1 MAVSDSLARGHMP
14 DLLTHRDAAGNSPR
28 YVAPE
33 VSCLLDYIVNVCF
46 VGPAGAGDRAW
57 VLVDAGLPASAER
70 IAHAATRLFGADSR
84 PAAIVLT
91 HGHFDH
97 VGAVQALVRR
107 WDVPVYAHELELPYL
122 TGRSSYPPPDPF
134 VGGGAMSAMSFLYPK
149 GPIDLGSSVHA
160 LPADG
165 SVPGMP
171 GWRWIP
177 TPGHSPGHVSFVRDA
192 DRTLIAGDAFTTTKQ
207 ESAIAVFGQRQ
218 ELHGPPTYFTP
229 DWDEAR
235 TSLRHLAD
243 YAPTAAITGHGPPMR
258 SAMLQSEL
266 RRLASHFDEWARPSH
281 GRYHDRPAI
290 ADATGVVQVPP
301 PVVSGRTILLTGLAV
316 GAAVGLAVLAK
327 RRFQRGSP
335 EGTHALADVP
345 QEREV
350 TITASDELM
359 LERSSELSALDGGYD
374 VTAAEAPVAAPSTI
388 DLR

>member
-1 MAVSDSLARGHMP
+1 MP
-14 DLLTHRDAAGNSPR
+14 DLLTNRGATRNSPR

-33 VSCLLDYIVNVCF
+33 VSYLLDYIVNVCF
-46 VGPAGAGDRAW
+46 VGPAGAGDREW

-70 IAHAATRLFGADSR
+70 IAHAASRLFGPSSR

-97 VGAVQALVRR
+97 VGALQTLARG

-134 VGGGAMSAMSFLYPK
+134 VGGGAMSAISLLYPK
-149 GPIDLGSSVHA
+149 GPIDLGSSVRA

-207 ESAIAVFGQRQ
+207 ESAIAVFEQRR
-218 ELHGPPTYFTP
+218 EMHGPPMYFTP
-229 DWDEAR
+229 DWDAAR

-266 RRLASHFDEWARPSH
+266 RRLASHFDDWARPAH

-290 ADATGVVQVPP
+290 TDESGVIQVPP
-301 PVVSGRTILLTGLAV
+301 PVVSSRALIFTGLAV
-316 GAAVGLAVLAK
+316 GAAVGLAVAA
-327 RRFQRGSP
+327 RRRSDRTSRDGTRALSDMSP
-335 EGTHALADVP
+335 E
-345 QEREV
+345 REQP
-350 TITASDELM
+350 ISRSDELM

-374 VTAAEAPVAAPSTI
+374 VTAIEAPTAAPSTI

>member
-1 MAVSDSLARGHMP
+1 MP
-14 DLLTHRDAAGNSPR
+14 DLLTNRDATPDSPR

-33 VSCLLDYIVNVCF
+33 VSYLLDFLVNVCF
-46 VGPAGAGDRAW
+46 VGPAGAGDREW
-57 VLVDAGLPASAER
+57 VLVDAGLPASADR
-70 IAHAATRLFGADSR
+70 IKRAAARLFGPASR

-97 VGAVQALVRR
+97 VGALHTLVRD

-122 TGRSSYPPPDPF
+122 TGHSSYPPPDPF
-134 VGGGAMSAMSFLYPK
+134 VGGGAMSAMSFLYPR
-149 GPIDLGSSVHA
+149 GPIDLGSAVRV

-177 TPGHSPGHVSFVRDA
+177 TPGHSPGHVSLVRDV

-207 ESAIAVFGQRQ
+207 ESAVAVFSQRQ
-218 ELHGPPTYFTP
+218 EMHGPPMYFTP
-229 DWDEAR
+229 DWGAAR

-258 SAMLQSEL
+258 SARLQSEL
-266 RRLASHFDEWARPSH
+266 RRLASHFDEWARPAH

-290 ADATGVVQVPP
+290 TDASGVVQVPP
-301 PVVSGRTILLTGLAV
+301 PVVSGRTMILTGLAV
-316 GAAVGLAVLAK
+316 GAGIGLAMAA
-327 RRFQRGSP
+327 RRRDERPERSEQRR
-335 EGTHALADVP
+335 LADTR
-345 QEREV
+345 QERERP
-350 TITASDELM
+350 IPSADELM

-374 VTAAEAPVAAPSTI
+374 LTTTAAPSTI

>member
-1 MAVSDSLARGHMP
+1 MP
-14 DLLTHRDAAGNSPR
+14 DLLTHRNATPDSPR

-33 VSCLLDYIVNVCF
+33 VSYLLDYVVNVCF
-46 VGPAGAGDRAW
+46 VGPAGAGDREW
-57 VLVDAGLPASAER
+57 VLVDAGLPASADRIER
-70 IAHAATRLFGADSR
+70 AAARLFGSNSR

-97 VGAVQALVRR
+97 VGALQTLVRR

-134 VGGGAMSAMSFLYPK
+134 VGGGAMSAMSFIYPK
-149 GPIDLGSSVHA
+149 GPIDLGSSVRA

-165 SVPGMP
+165 GVPGML

-177 TPGHSPGHVSFVRDA
+177 TPGHSPGHVSYVRDV

-207 ESAIAVFGQRQ
+207 ESIIAVFSQRR
-218 ELHGPPTYFTP
+218 EMHGPPMYYTP
-229 DWDEAR
+229 DWDAAR

-266 RRLASHFDEWARPSH
+266 RRLATHFDQWARPAH
-281 GRYHDRPAI
+281 GRYHDLPAI
-290 ADATGVVQVPP
+290 TDAEGVLEVPP
-301 PVVSGRTILLTGLAV
+301 PVVSGRALVLAGLAV
-316 GAAVGLAVLAK
+316 GAAIGVTVAARRRHEHAAHDGAHPLAERTL
-327 RRFQRGSP
+327 
-335 EGTHALADVP
+335 
-345 QEREV
+345 ERERP
-350 TITASDELM
+350 ISKSDELM

-374 VTAAEAPVAAPSTI
+374 LTATAAPSTI

>member
-1 MAVSDSLARGHMP
+1 MP
-14 DLLTHRDAAGNSPR
+14 DLLTNRDATAASPR

-33 VSCLLDYIVNVCF
+33 VSYLLDYIVNVCF
-46 VGPAGAGDRAW
+46 VGPAGAGDREW

-70 IAHAATRLFGADSR
+70 IEHAAGRLFGAGSR

-97 VGAVQALVRR
+97 VGALQALVRK

-149 GPIDLGSSVHA
+149 GPIDLGSSVRA

-177 TPGHSPGHVSFVRDA
+177 TPGHSPGHVSFVRDV

-207 ESAIAVFGQRQ
+207 ESAIAVFNQRR
-218 ELHGPPTYFTP
+218 EMHGPPMYFTP
-229 DWDEAR
+229 DWDAAR
-235 TSLRHLAD
+235 ASLRHLAD

-281 GRYHDRPAI
+281 GRYLDRPAI
-290 ADATGVVQVPP
+290 TDESGVIQVPP
-301 PVVSGRTILLTGLAV
+301 PVVNAKALVFTGLAV
-316 GAAVGLAVLAK
+316 GAVVGIAVAA
-327 RRFQRGSP
+327 RRRRDHATP
-335 EGTHALADVP
+335 DGTRALADAP
-345 QEREV
+345 TEREQR
-350 TITASDELM
+350 ISSSDELM

-374 VTAAEAPVAAPSTI
+374 VTATAAPSTI

>member
-1 MAVSDSLARGHMP
+1 MP
-14 DLLTHRDAAGNSPR
+14 DLLTNRDATAASPR

-33 VSCLLDYIVNVCF
+33 VSYLLDYIVNVCF
-46 VGPAGAGDRAW
+46 VGPAGAGDREW

-70 IAHAATRLFGADSR
+70 IEHAAARLFGAGSR

-97 VGAVQALVRR
+97 VGALQTLVRK

-149 GPIDLGSSVHA
+149 GPIDLGASVRA

-165 SVPGMP
+165 SVPGMQ

-177 TPGHSPGHVSFVRDA
+177 TPGHSPGHVSFVRDV

-207 ESAIAVFGQRQ
+207 ESAIAVFNQRR
-218 ELHGPPTYFTP
+218 EIHGPPMYFTP
-229 DWDEAR
+229 DWGAAR

-266 RRLASHFDEWARPSH
+266 RRLASHFDESARPAH

-290 ADATGVVQVPP
+290 TDASGVIQVPP
-301 PVVSGRTILLTGLAV
+301 PVVSGRTLVFTGLAV
-316 GAAVGLAVLAK
+316 GAAVGIAVAA
-327 RRFQRGSP
+327 RRRQGRTSGD
-335 EGTHALADVP
+335 GARALADASH
-345 QEREV
+345 EREQPIA
-350 TITASDELM
+350 TSDELM

-374 VTAAEAPVAAPSTI
+374 VTATAAPSMI

>member
-1 MAVSDSLARGHMP
+1 MP
-14 DLLTHRDAAGNSPR
+14 DLLTPRDTTSASPR

-33 VSCLLDYIVNVCF
+33 VSYLLDYIVNVCF
-46 VGPAGAGDRAW
+46 VGPAGAGDREW
-57 VLVDAGLPASAER
+57 VLVDAGLPASADR
-70 IAHAATRLFGADSR
+70 IKRAATCLFGPESR

-97 VGAVQALVRR
+97 VGALGTLVRK

-149 GPIDLGSSVHA
+149 GPIDLGSSVRA

-165 SVPGMP
+165 SVPGMQ

-177 TPGHSPGHVSFVRDA
+177 TPGHSPGHVSFVRDV
-192 DRTLIAGDAFTTTKQ
+192 DRTVIAGDAFTTTRQ
-207 ESAIAVFGQRQ
+207 ESAIAVFNQRR
-218 ELHGPPTYFTP
+218 EMHGPPMYFTP
-229 DWDEAR
+229 DWDAAR

-266 RRLASHFDEWARPSH
+266 RRLASHFDEWARPAH

-290 ADATGVVQVPP
+290 TDESGVIQVPP
-301 PVVSGRTILLTGLAV
+301 PVVSGRALVFTGLAV
-316 GAAVGLAVLAK
+316 GAAVGLAVAA
-327 RRFQRGSP
+327 RRRQERTSGD
-335 EGTHALADVP
+335 GARALADASR
-345 QEREV
+345 EREQP
-350 TITASDELM
+350 ISSSDELM
-359 LERSSELSALDGGYD
+359 LERSSELSALDGGYE
-374 VTAAEAPVAAPSTI
+374 VAATAAPSTI

>member
-1 MAVSDSLARGHMP
+1 MP
-14 DLLTHRDAAGNSPR
+14 DLLIHRNATPDSPR

-33 VSCLLDYIVNVCF
+33 VSYLLDYVVNVCF
-46 VGPAGAGDRAW
+46 VGAAGAGDREW

-70 IAHAATRLFGADSR
+70 IERAAARLFGPSSR

-97 VGAVQALVRR
+97 VGALRSLVHK

-134 VGGGAMSAMSFLYPK
+134 VGGGAMSAMSFLYPT
-149 GPIDLGSSVHA
+149 GPIDLGSAVRA

-177 TPGHSPGHVSFVRDA
+177 TPGHSPGHVSYVRDA

-207 ESAIAVFGQRQ
+207 ESVIAVFEQRL
-218 ELHGPPTYFTP
+218 EMHGPPTYFTP
-229 DWDEAR
+229 DWGAAR

-266 RRLASHFDEWARPSH
+266 RRLALHFDDRARPER

-290 ADATGVVQVPP
+290 TDATGVVQVPP
-301 PVVSGRTILLTGLAV
+301 PVVSGRALILTGLAV
-316 GAAVGLAVLAK
+316 GAAIGLAATA
-327 RRFQRGSP
+327 RRRSGQAVP
-335 EGTHALADVP
+335 DVMRSESDRVP
-345 QEREV
+345 DREQP
-350 TITASDELM
+350 ITSSDELM

-374 VTAAEAPVAAPSTI
+374 VTAAAAPSTI

>member
-1 MAVSDSLARGHMP
+1 MP
-14 DLLTHRDAAGNSPR
+14 DLLTTRDASSASPR

-33 VSCLLDYIVNVCF
+33 VSYLLDYIVNVCF
-46 VGPAGAGDRAW
+46 VGPAGAGDREW

-70 IAHAATRLFGADSR
+70 IEHAAARLFGAGSR

-97 VGAVQALVRR
+97 
-107 WDVPVYAHELELPYL
+107 VPVYAHELELPYL

-149 GPIDLGSSVHA
+149 GPIDLGSSVRA

-177 TPGHSPGHVSFVRDA
+177 TPGHSPGHVSFVRDV

-207 ESAIAVFGQRQ
+207 ESAIAVFEQRR
-218 ELHGPPTYFTP
+218 EMHGPPMYFTP
-229 DWDEAR
+229 DWDAAR

-266 RRLASHFDEWARPSH
+266 RRLASHFDEWARPAH

-290 ADATGVVQVPP
+290 TDERGVIQVPP
-301 PVVSGRTILLTGLAV
+301 PVVSGRALVFTGLAV
-316 GAAVGLAVLAK
+316 GAAVGLAVAA
-327 RRFQRGSP
+327 RRRQERTAGD
-335 EGTHALADVP
+335 GARALADASR
-345 QEREV
+345 EREQP
-350 TITASDELM
+350 ISSSDELM

-374 VTAAEAPVAAPSTI
+374 LTATAAPSTI

>member
-1 MAVSDSLARGHMP
+1 MP
-14 DLLTHRDAAGNSPR
+14 DLLTHRDATPDTPR

-33 VSCLLDYIVNVCF
+33 VSYLLDYIVNVCF
-46 VGPAGAGDRAW
+46 VGPAGAGDRGW
-57 VLVDAGLPASAER
+57 VLVDAGLPGSADRIER
-70 IAHAATRLFGADSR
+70 AAARLFGPGAR
-84 PAAIVLT
+84 PAAIILT

-97 VGAVQALVRR
+97 VGALQTLVHR
-107 WDVPVYAHELELPYL
+107 WEVPVYAHDLELPYL

-149 GPIDLGSSVHA
+149 GPIDLGAAVRA

-165 SVPGMP
+165 TVPAMP

-177 TPGHSPGHVSFVRDA
+177 TPGHSPGHVSFVRDV

-207 ESAIAVFGQRQ
+207 ESAIAVFEQRR
-218 ELHGPPTYFTP
+218 ELHGPPMYFTP
-229 DWDEAR
+229 DWDAAR

-290 ADATGVVQVPP
+290 TDAGGVIQVPP
-301 PVVSGRTILLTGLAV
+301 PVVSGRALVLTGLAV
-316 GAAVGLAVLAK
+316 GAAVGLAVAA
-327 RRFQRGSP
+327 RRRQERTTGD
-335 EGTHALADVP
+335 GARALADRAAP
-345 QEREV
+345 ERV
-350 TITASDELM
+350 QPISRTDELM

-374 VTAAEAPVAAPSTI
+374 ITTTEAPTAAPSMI